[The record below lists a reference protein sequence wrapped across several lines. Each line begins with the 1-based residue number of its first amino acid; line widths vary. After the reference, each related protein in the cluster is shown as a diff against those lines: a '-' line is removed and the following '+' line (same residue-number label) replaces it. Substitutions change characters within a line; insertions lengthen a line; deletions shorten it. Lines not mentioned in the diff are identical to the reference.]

1 MSGVCSASLVTVAG
15 CSSVLAWFIW
25 NLALTELGVFISQ
38 YTATLGVGD
47 SKHRRRRRH
56 YRLSFLALNFLAQS
70 SRTALSV
77 A

>member
-1 MSGVCSASLVTVAG
+1 
-15 CSSVLAWFIW
+15 
-25 NLALTELGVFISQ
+25 
-38 YTATLGVGD
+38 VGD